1 MLGADVIT
9 IVRKN
14 YQGWKWRNC
23 EIVFTNLGDAQL
35 IRLFPFLYSWSRLPS
50 VSKQRFLCFKRK
62 LDAHSQ
68 LFDLRFHSNHAKKR
82 DGSIRIGPIIH
93 SIFATLRK
101 WIWNKCRVWKLHEIS
116 VSSLLSQFSNWN
128 PHSRNEKNGEKWRSN
143 KNLPFISKICNKS
156 YATVN

>member
-1 MLGADVIT
+1 M
-9 IVRKN
+9 
-14 YQGWKWRNC
+14 
-23 EIVFTNLGDAQL
+23 FTNLGDAQL

-93 SIFATLRK
+93 SIL
-101 WIWNKCRVWKLHEIS
+101 
-116 VSSLLSQFSNWN
+116 LLSVNEYGTNVESENCMRFQFHLFFLNF
-128 PHSRNEKNGEKWRSN
+128 PIEIHIQETRKMEKSDGA
-143 KNLPFISKICNKS
+143 IKICPLSPKS
-156 YATVN
+156 AISLTQQSKVCNLESS